1 MMKHGRRLR
10 RVSWSVWLITT
21 AIVLLLGS
29 LIATF
34 SYRQFI
40 SQTEARLRQLLQE
53 VTLATD
59 AHLNGH
65 IAVARLAAATQLRIS
80 CYELSGADCRAAAIP
95 ASGLHD
101 AGGGGVIGA
110 CPNEQ
115 WLDRTDRVGT
125 ALGPVGP
132 TGSHGGLRAAL
143 TVRFG
148 GTRSA
153 RFGGLCLDVDRILGW
168 WRNADW
174 PPGSEVALI
183 RSNGDIWMT
192 IGPRTGME
200 SYLAEAITAQREDA
214 GLLVT
219 GDRDSQHPAMVI
231 AWSRSKVA
239 DLTLVAGFTTDA
251 GLAAWSRRSR
261 PLLIAIA
268 LSVLVFPL
276 PLAAVYG
283 RLAASNREIRR
294 HVQRLNLAVDS
305 GAIGVWEYD
314 PETDGLEW
322 NDQMFR
328 IFGVDPETFGNHI
341 DDWRR
346 TCHPDDVGPTETALA
361 HSIENGTRFQ
371 RLFRIRRKTDGA
383 TRWIQAYA
391 EPSRDDGGT
400 VVSVIGLNWDVT
412 RDIENKAELG
422 RRLAEA
428 KEANAAKDR
437 FLATLS
443 HELRTPLN
451 AIIGFTDLMRSNI
464 VRMTSEKRDQ
474 YLEDVHYS
482 ARHLLNLINDMLD
495 LARINNDAL
504 DLASKPVDLG
514 DAIETL
520 PSLTGART
528 AKGGAGPR
536 LVWDIPDPAPVVI
549 GDVRAIQQ
557 ILINI
562 VGNALKFTPPDGRV
576 TVTTAKAAG
585 GMIDIAVKDT
595 GIGIPPERLP
605 LLGEPFAKGD
615 AVYQANEEGVGLGL
629 AITKRLAEAMGGRIA
644 FESQMGK
651 GTKVT
656 VTLPG
661 AAPVETTAAG

>member
-1 MMKHGRRLR
+1 MYRDRRFR

-34 SYRQFI
+34 SYHQFI
-40 SQTEARLRQLLQE
+40 SLTETRLKQLLQE

-80 CYELSGADCRAAAIP
+80 CYELSGADCRAVAIP
-95 ASGLHD
+95 EEMQAD
-101 AGGGGVIGA
+101 PKGGGA
-110 CPNEQ
+110 LASCPNPD
-115 WLDRTDRVGT
+115 WHHRTARLGT
-125 ALGPVGP
+125 ALGPAAPSG
-132 TGSHGGLRAAL
+132 TEGALRAAL

-148 GTRSA
+148 AMGSA
-153 RFGGLCLDVDRILGW
+153 RFGGLCIDVDQILGW

-174 PPGSEVALI
+174 PAGAEVSMV
-183 RSNGDIWMT
+183 RDNGDVWMS
-192 IGPRTGME
+192 IGPNTGLQTRL
-200 SYLAEAITAQREDA
+200 SDA
-214 GLLVT
+214 VAGRLERAGIMVT
-219 GDRDSQHPAMVI
+219 RDMDGRAPSMVI
-231 AWSRSKVA
+231 AWNRSRVA
-239 DLTLVAGFTTDA
+239 DLTLVAGFSSEA
-251 GLAAWSRRSR
+251 GLAAWVNRSR
-261 PLLIAIA
+261 PLLIALA

-276 PLAAVYG
+276 PLALVYG
-283 RLAASNREIRR
+283 RLARINREIRR
-294 HVQRLNLAVDS
+294 HAQRMNLAVDS

-314 PETDGLEW
+314 PKTHGLDW

-341 DDWRR
+341 DDWRAV
-346 TCHPDDVGPTETALA
+346 CHPEDVQPTEAALNL
-361 HSIENGTRFQ
+361 SIENGTRFQ
-371 RLFRIRRKTDGA
+371 RLFRIRRGNDGA
-383 TRWIQAYA
+383 PRWIQAYA
-391 EPSRDDGGT
+391 EPSRDDSGA
-400 VVSVIGLNWDVT
+400 VASVIGLNWDVT

-451 AIIGFTDLMRSNI
+451 AIIGFTDLMRSNV
-464 VRMTSEKRDQ
+464 VRLTAEKRDQ

-482 ARHLLNLINDMLD
+482 ARHLLDLINDMLD

-504 DLASKPVDLG
+504 DLASLPVDLG

-528 AKGGAGPR
+528 GKGGPGPR
-536 LVWDIPDPAPVVI
+536 LVWDVPEPAPVVV
-549 GDVRAIQQ
+549 GDERAIQQ

-576 TVTTAKAAG
+576 TVTTAPAAD
-585 GMIDIAVKDT
+585 GMIAISVKDT
-595 GIGIPPERLP
+595 GIGIPPDRLP

-651 GTKVT
+651 GTRVT

-661 AAPVETTAAG
+661 ATPVEPTAAE